1 MDVQAVQR
9 IRFQVVAATPTA
21 AVGADSS
28 ASIGSFVDL
37 PVREGTAQMVL
48 TRDELDPMQVVQHID
63 EGRERVLGKRTAT
76 LTFTVNL
83 APTGTA
89 AVTGTTAITSPIG
102 RLLKAVMGGENLAA
116 GSTSATSTAIVLKCS
131 TASHASR
138 WAAGCVVG
146 WSNGTFVEWR
156 GVESVS
162 PTAGTVTLKHGFSAA
177 PSAAAALYNAA
188 TYYLTADPDTTLDF
202 LVEGLDSDD
211 RFLLCGGQAA
221 TGIGITFDLTG
232 AAIPSVTFNL
242 TFPNWYAS
250 NETGSAITGTLGT
263 ATYSA
268 SSPIVGEAGE
278 YRCWTVGAS
287 TYVTTTRLHVSAVT
301 WEPHISY
308 VPVTSPSGRNT
319 VWRWKR
325 SRNTDSPVAGSFT
338 IPYEDTTWFA
348 ARNSLAD
355 KDAMQVAG
363 TAAGSAVI
371 LDAPTIQI
379 LNPQRAADASQLA
392 AQTLMWKGRRDTDV
406 GSSTNDLAK
415 SAFRVH
421 LG

>member
-28 ASIGSFVDL
+28 ASIASFIDL
-37 PVREGTAQMVL
+37 PFREGTAQMVL
-48 TRDELDPMQVVQHID
+48 TRDELDPMQAVQNIY
-63 EGRERVLGKRTAT
+63 EGRERVLGKRSAT
-76 LTFTVNL
+76 LSVTVNL
-83 APTGTA
+83 SPTGTA
-89 AVTGTTAITSPIG
+89 AVTGTTAVTSPIG

-116 GSTSATSTAIVLKCS
+116 GSTSATSTAIVLKCA
-131 TASHASR
+131 TASHCNR

-162 PTAGTVTLKHGFSAA
+162 TSTSVTLKHAFSGTPAA
-177 PSAAAALYNAA
+177 GNIFYNAA
-188 TYYLTADPDTTLDF
+188 TYYMTADPDTTVDF

-211 RFLLCGGQAA
+211 RFLLTGGQAVS
-221 TGIGITFDLTG
+221 GIGITFDLTG
-232 AAIPSVTFNL
+232 AAIPSVTFNF
-242 TFPNWYAS
+242 TFANWYAS
-250 NETGSAITGTLGT
+250 NETGSSITGTLGT

-268 SSPIVGEAGE
+268 TSPIVGEAGE
-278 YRCWTVGAS
+278 FRSWTVGAS
-287 TYVTTTRLHVSAVT
+287 TYVTTSRLHVSAVT
-301 WEPHISY
+301 WEPHLSY

-319 VWRWKR
+319 IWRWKAA
-325 SRNTDSPVAGSFT
+325 RNSDSPVAGSFT

-348 ARNSLAD
+348 NRNSLAD
-355 KDAMQVAG
+355 KNAMQVAG
-363 TAAGSAVI
+363 TAGGSAVI

-379 LNPQRAADASQLA
+379 LNPQRAADASGIA

-406 GSSTNDLAK
+406 GSSTSELAK
-415 SAFRVH
+415 SPFRIH

>member
-1 MDVQAVQR
+1 MEVQAVQR

-28 ASIGSFVDL
+28 ASIGSFIDL
-37 PVREGTAQMVL
+37 PFREGTAQMVL
-48 TRDELDPMQVVQHID
+48 TRDELDPMQAVQHID

-76 LTFTVNL
+76 LTVTVNL

-89 AVTGTTAITSPIG
+89 AVTGTSAITSPLG
-102 RLLKAVMGGENLAA
+102 RLLKAFMGGENLAA
-116 GSTSATSTAIVLKCS
+116 GSTSATSTAILLKCS
-131 TASHASR
+131 TASHCNR

-162 PTAGTVTLKHGFSAA
+162 TSTSITLKHAFSAA
-177 PSAAAALYNAA
+177 PAVSDPLYNAA
-188 TYYLTADPDTTLDF
+188 TYYMTADPDTTVDF

-211 RFLLCGGQAA
+211 RFLLTGGQAVGGMSIA
-221 TGIGITFDLTG
+221 FDLTG
-232 AAIPSVTFNL
+232 AAIPSVTFNI
-242 TFPNWYAS
+242 TFPNWYAAG
-250 NETGSAITGTLGT
+250 ETASAITGTLGT
-263 ATYSA
+263 ASYSA
-268 SSPIVGEAGE
+268 TSPIVGEAGE
-278 YRCWTVGAS
+278 FRSWTVTSS
-287 TYVTTTRLHVSAVT
+287 TYVTTSRLHVSAVT
-301 WEPHISY
+301 WEPHVTF

-319 VWRWKR
+319 VWRWKKG
-325 SRNTDSPVAGSFT
+325 RNTDSPVQGSFT

-348 ARNSLAD
+348 NRNSKAD
-355 KDAMQVAG
+355 KNAMQVAG
-363 TAAGSAVI
+363 TAGGSAVI

-379 LNPQRAADASQLA
+379 LNPQRAADASAIA

-415 SAFRVH
+415 SPFRVH

>member
-28 ASIGSFVDL
+28 SSIGSFIDL
-37 PVREGTAQMVL
+37 PFREGTAQMVL
-48 TRDELDPMQVVQHID
+48 TRDELDPMQAVQNIY
-63 EGRERVLGKRTAT
+63 EGRERVLGKRSAT
-76 LTFTVNL
+76 LSVTVNL

-89 AVTGTTAITSPIG
+89 AVTGTTAVTSPIG

-116 GSTSATSTAIVLKCS
+116 GSTSATSTAIVLKCA
-131 TASHASR
+131 TASHCNR

-162 PTAGTVTLKHGFSAA
+162 TSTSVTLKHAFSGTPAA
-177 PSAAAALYNAA
+177 GNIFYNAA
-188 TYYLTADPDTTLDF
+188 TYYMTADPDTTVDF

-211 RFLLCGGQAA
+211 RFLLTGGQAVS
-221 TGIGITFDLTG
+221 GIGITFDLTG
-232 AAIPSVTFNL
+232 AAIPSVTFNF
-242 TFPNWYAS
+242 TFANWYAS
-250 NETGSAITGTLGT
+250 NETGSSITGTLGT

-268 SSPIVGEAGE
+268 TSPIVGEAGE
-278 YRCWTVGAS
+278 FRSWTVGAS
-287 TYVTTTRLHVSAVT
+287 TYVTTSRLHVSAVT
-301 WEPHISY
+301 WEPHLSY

-319 VWRWKR
+319 IWRWKAA
-325 SRNTDSPVAGSFT
+325 RNSDSPVAGSFT

-348 ARNSLAD
+348 NRNSLAD
-355 KDAMQVAG
+355 KNAMQVAG
-363 TAAGSAVI
+363 TAGGSAVI

-379 LNPQRAADASQLA
+379 LNPQRAADASGIA

-406 GSSTNDLAK
+406 GSSTSELAK
-415 SAFRVH
+415 SPFRIH

>member
-28 ASIGSFVDL
+28 ASIASFIDL
-37 PVREGTAQMVL
+37 PFREGTAQMVL
-48 TRDELDPMQVVQHID
+48 TRDELDPMQAVQNIY
-63 EGRERVLGKRTAT
+63 EGRERVLGKRSAT
-76 LTFTVNL
+76 LSVTVNL
-83 APTGTA
+83 SPTGTA

-116 GSTSATSTAIVLKCS
+116 GSTSATSTAIVLKCA
-131 TASHASR
+131 TASHCNR

-156 GVESVS
+156 GVESVATS
-162 PTAGTVTLKHGFSAA
+162 TSVTLKHAFSGTPAA
-177 PSAAAALYNAA
+177 GNIFYNAA
-188 TYYLTADPDTTLDF
+188 TYYMTADPDTTVDF

-211 RFLLCGGQAA
+211 RFLLTGGQAVS
-221 TGIGITFDLTG
+221 GIGITFDLTG
-232 AAIPSVTFNL
+232 AAIPSVTFNF
-242 TFPNWYAS
+242 TFANWYAS
-250 NETGSAITGTLGT
+250 NETGSSITGTLGT

-268 SSPIVGEAGE
+268 TSPIVGEAGE
-278 YRCWTVGAS
+278 FRSWTVGAS
-287 TYVTTTRLHVSAVT
+287 TYVTTSRLHVSAVT
-301 WEPHISY
+301 WEPHLSY

-319 VWRWKR
+319 IWRWKAA
-325 SRNTDSPVAGSFT
+325 RNSDSPVAGSFT

-348 ARNSLAD
+348 NRNSLAD
-355 KDAMQVAG
+355 KNAMQVAG
-363 TAAGSAVI
+363 TAGGYAVI

-379 LNPQRAADASQLA
+379 LNPQRAADASGIA

-406 GSSTNDLAK
+406 GSSTSELAK
-415 SAFRVH
+415 SPFRIH

>member
-28 ASIGSFVDL
+28 SSIGSFIDL
-37 PVREGTAQMVL
+37 PFREGTAQMVL
-48 TRDELDPMQVVQHID
+48 TRDELDPMQAVQNIY
-63 EGRERVLGKRTAT
+63 EGRERVLGKRSAT
-76 LTFTVNL
+76 LSVTVNL

-89 AVTGTTAITSPIG
+89 AVTGTTAVTSPIG

-116 GSTSATSTAIVLKCS
+116 GSTSATSTAIVLKCA
-131 TASHASR
+131 TASHCNR

-162 PTAGTVTLKHGFSAA
+162 TSTSVTLKHAFSGTPAA
-177 PSAAAALYNAA
+177 GNIFYNAA
-188 TYYLTADPDTTLDF
+188 TYYMTADPDTTVDF

-211 RFLLCGGQAA
+211 RFLLTGGQAVS
-221 TGIGITFDLTG
+221 GIGITFDLTG
-232 AAIPSVTFNL
+232 AAIPSVTFNF
-242 TFPNWYAS
+242 TFANWYAS
-250 NETGSAITGTLGT
+250 NETGSSITGTLGT

-268 SSPIVGEAGE
+268 TSPIVGEAGE
-278 YRCWTVGAS
+278 FRSWTVGAS
-287 TYVTTTRLHVSAVT
+287 TYVTTSRLHVSAVT
-301 WEPHISY
+301 WEPHLSY

-319 VWRWKR
+319 IWRWKAA
-325 SRNTDSPVAGSFT
+325 RNSDSPVAGSFT

-348 ARNSLAD
+348 NRNSLAD
-355 KDAMQVAG
+355 KNAMQVAG
-363 TAAGSAVI
+363 TAGGYAVI

-379 LNPQRAADASQLA
+379 LNPQRAADASGIA

-406 GSSTNDLAK
+406 GSSTSELAK
-415 SAFRVH
+415 SPFRIH

>member
-28 ASIGSFVDL
+28 ASIASFIDL
-37 PVREGTAQMVL
+37 PFREGTAQMVL
-48 TRDELDPMQVVQHID
+48 TRDELDPMQAVQNIY
-63 EGRERVLGKRTAT
+63 EGRERVLGKRSAT
-76 LTFTVNL
+76 LSVTVNL
-83 APTGTA
+83 SPTGTA

-116 GSTSATSTAIVLKCS
+116 GSTSATSTAIVLKCA
-131 TASHASR
+131 TASHCNR

-162 PTAGTVTLKHGFSAA
+162 TSTSVTLKHAFSGTPAA
-177 PSAAAALYNAA
+177 GNIFYNAA
-188 TYYLTADPDTTLDF
+188 TYYMTADPDTTVDF

-211 RFLLCGGQAA
+211 RFLLTGGQAVS
-221 TGIGITFDLTG
+221 GIGITFDLTG
-232 AAIPSVTFNL
+232 AAIPSVTFNF
-242 TFPNWYAS
+242 TFANWYAS
-250 NETGSAITGTLGT
+250 NETGSSITGTLGT

-268 SSPIVGEAGE
+268 TSPIVGEAGE
-278 YRCWTVGAS
+278 FRSWTVGAS
-287 TYVTTTRLHVSAVT
+287 TYVTTSRLHVSAVT
-301 WEPHISY
+301 WEPHLSY

-319 VWRWKR
+319 IWRWKAA
-325 SRNTDSPVAGSFT
+325 RNSDSPVAGSFT

-348 ARNSLAD
+348 NRNSLAD
-355 KDAMQVAG
+355 KNAMQVAG
-363 TAAGSAVI
+363 TAGGYAVI

-379 LNPQRAADASQLA
+379 LNPQRAADASGIA

-406 GSSTNDLAK
+406 GSSTSELAK
-415 SAFRVH
+415 SPFRIH

>member
-21 AVGADSS
+21 AIGADSS
-28 ASIGSFVDL
+28 ASISSFVDL
-37 PVREGTAQMVL
+37 PVREGSAQMVL
-48 TRDELDPMQVVQHID
+48 TRDELQPMTMKQHID
-63 EGRERVLGKRTAT
+63 EGEERVLGKRSAT

-89 AVTGTTAITSPIG
+89 AVTGTSAITSPLG
-102 RLLKAVMGGENLAA
+102 RLLKAVMGGEDLAA

-138 WAAGCVVG
+138 WAAGKVVG
-146 WSNGTFVEWR
+146 WSNSSSVVEWR

-162 PTAGTVTLKHGFSAA
+162 PTSGTVTLKHAFSGT
-177 PSAAAALYNAA
+177 PSAGNAFYNAA
-188 TYYLTADPDTTLDF
+188 AYYMTADPDTTIDM

-211 RFLLCGGQAA
+211 RFLLTGGQAV
-221 TGIGITFDLTG
+221 GGMSLTFDLTG

-242 TFPNWYAS
+242 TFANWYAS

-263 ATYSA
+263 ASYSA
-268 SSPIVGEAGE
+268 TEVIVGEAGE
-278 YRCWTVGAS
+278 FRCWTVGAS
-287 TYVTTTRLHVSAVT
+287 TYVTTSRLHVSAMT

-308 VPVTSPSGRNT
+308 VPITSPSGRNT
-319 VWRWKR
+319 VWRWKKA
-325 SRNTDSPVAGSFT
+325 RNPDSPVQGSFT

-348 ARNSLAD
+348 NRNSKAD
-355 KDAMQVAG
+355 KNAMYVAG
-363 TAAGSAVI
+363 VAAGSAVI
-371 LDAPTIQI
+371 VDAPTIQI
-379 LNPQRAADASQLA
+379 LNPQRAADASGIA
-392 AQTLMWKGRRDTDV
+392 AQVLMWKGRRDTDV

-415 SAFRVH
+415 SPLRIF
-421 LG
+421 L